1 MGRSIPGEGTHKD
14 PRVGSVWTGVCFPM
28 CDVSS
33 ATPCR
38 RAVRLSEGDRGRGYG
53 WGGEHEPAGA
63 GGAVG
68 QVTRYLI
75 LSETRGNQWTD

>member
-33 ATPCR
+33 ATPCQ

-53 WGGEHEPAGA
+53 WEVNTSQLVLVE
-63 GGAVG
+63 
-68 QVTRYLI
+68 L
-75 LSETRGNQWTD
+75 WDK